1 MICKTCNVPLVKSMA
16 LQNKTLYIE
25 STDPFGSTLTTTLEH
40 AKLVDC
46 MKCPKCGHAVT
57 I

>member
-1 MICKTCNVPLVKSMA
+1 MIKSMEI
-16 LQNKTLYIE
+16 QNKVYYIE